1 MKKILVLNSG
11 SSTLKYQLFNVEGDK
26 YDVVAKGNAERIG
39 RDASFVGIKYANG
52 DKKEVKV
59 DLPNHNAAFNEV
71 MKLLLDG
78 VVSSLGEISAI
89 GHRIV
94 QGGSIFKGSTVVNEK
109 VISDIE
115 SLSSLAPL
123 HNPSAVLVIKAV
135 TKELPE
141 TPQVVVF
148 DTAFHQT
155 MPAEAYTYAL
165 PEEQRTTYKIRR
177 YGAHGTSHKFVA
189 EKAAELVGEKSKI
202 ITCHIGSGA
211 SITAVKDGKC
221 IDTSMGMTPLAGIV
235 MDTRC
240 GDIDPYIPLYIM
252 NTQKLSTEAV
262 NEMLNKQSGK
272 FGLTG
277 YSDSRDFEAAYLRG
291 EPKVLEAMNVYIY
304 NIVKYIG
311 AYMAALGGVDAI
323 VFTAGVGEN
332 SPIVR
337 KLVLERLAYLGIK
350 VDEAK
355 NNQRGEFAEI
365 TTADSK
371 VRAFVIPTN
380 EELAIA
386 QDTVSLTKN

>member
-1 MKKILVLNSG
+1 MKILVLNSG
-11 SSTLKYQLFNVEGDK
+11 SSTLKYQLF
-26 YDVVAKGNAERIG
+26 DVNNQEYKVIAKGNAERIG

-59 DLPNHNAAFNEV
+59 NLQDHKTALNEV
-71 MKLLLDG
+71 LKLLLDG
-78 VVSSLGEISAI
+78 VIKNLNEISAI

-94 QGGSIFKGSTVVNEK
+94 QGGAIFKSSTLINDQVLK
-109 VISDIE
+109 DIE
-115 SLSSLAPL
+115 DLATLAPL
-123 HNPSAVLVIKAV
+123 HNGPAALVIRAV
-135 TKELPE
+135 TKELPNVK
-141 TPQVVVF
+141 QVAVF

-155 MPAEAYTYAL
+155 MPYEAYTYAL
-165 PEEQRTTYKIRR
+165 PKEQIEKYKIRR

-189 EKAAELVGEKSKI
+189 EEATRILGQGKKI

-221 IDTSMGMTPLAGIV
+221 IDTSMGMTPLAGII

-252 NTQKLSTEAV
+252 KTQGLSVDEV
-262 NEMLNKQSGK
+262 NDMLNKKSGK
-272 FGLTG
+272 AGLTG

-291 EPKVLEAMNVYIY
+291 EEAVINAMNAYIY
-304 NIVKYIG
+304 NIVKRIGSYI
-311 AYMAALGGVDAI
+311 AALGGVDAI

-332 SPIVR
+332 SPLVR
-337 KLVLERLAYLGIK
+337 KLVLERLSYLGLR
-350 VDEAK
+350 VDDPA
-355 NNQRGEFAEI
+355 NQKRGELTEI
-365 TTADSK
+365 TQPGSK

-386 QDTVSLTKN
+386 KDTVALSK